1 MGSTDIEEEVENK
14 GQGGFFLNIEV
25 GLDRQGLG
33 MDAMVLREVEIFR
46 QEPHM
51 LGARRV
57 SLCMVQQQR

>member
-33 MDAMVLREVEIFR
+33 MDPMVLREVEIFR

-51 LGARRV
+51 LGVRGV
-57 SLCMVQQQR
+57 SLGMVQQQK